1 MFPPAAEIHFQNLWT
16 AACADL
22 ASRLRASVTAFDR
35 NEGAQRGERG
45 YAARLGA
52 VLREELR
59 EACAVL
65 KKTLLA
71 VHRDFGEPLDA
82 DAEAKLLDWANR
94 AVADRY
100 RGYEG
105 FFTRHLGRIGVGA
118 EYASSLEI
126 EFAAQSAGISN
137 FLRTHIWTKCNV
149 PGAAKIMPVSPVSE
163 GDLEVVEGG
172 AAPLVRLQSR
182 ISRLSAQLRAPAAHG
197 FRQTYEASDGSA
209 QTYSVRGVKAP
220 QQLQDELETLFVW
233 VWSMKDHFKAEFSAR
248 LWNAQDVERFIDSSP
263 NLQLVADIANR
274 AKHSTL
280 TKSRSK
286 EWPELTNV
294 HLVAPQGAIA
304 SLQVGAASVH
314 VNVGQPEAV
323 ELRASIQLRSGAV
336 LDAFSV
342 LDGGISDWEAGP
354 AARLKEGQSS

>member
-1 MFPPAAEIHFQNLWT
+1 MFPSAAETHFQNLWT
-16 AACADL
+16 AACADF
-22 ASRLRASVTAFDR
+22 ASRIGDRVAAFDR
-35 NEGAQRGERG
+35 NEGAQQGGRG
-45 YAARLGA
+45 YAARLGV
-52 VLREELR
+52 VLREEFR

-65 KKTLLA
+65 RTTLLA

-105 FFTRHLGRIGVGA
+105 TFTRHLGRIGVGS
-118 EYASSLEI
+118 EYASNLEL

-137 FLRTHIWTKCNV
+137 FLRTHMWTKRNV
-149 PGAAKIMPVSPVSE
+149 PGAAKITPESPVPE
-163 GDLEVVEGG
+163 RDLEVVEGG
-172 AAPLVRLQSR
+172 AASLTRLQSR
-182 ISRLSAQLRAPAAHG
+182 ISRLSVQLRAPAAHG
-197 FRQTYEASDGSA
+197 FQQKYEASDGSA
-209 QTYSVRGVKAP
+209 QTYSVRGLKSP

-233 VWSMKDHFKAEFSAR
+233 VWSMKDHFKAEFSSR
-248 LWNAQDVERFIDSSP
+248 LWNAQEVERYVDSSP
-263 NLQLVADIANR
+263 NLQFVADIANR
-274 AKHSTL
+274 SKHSTL

-294 HLVAPQGAIA
+294 HFVAPQSAIA

-314 VNVGQPEAV
+314 IDVRQPEAV
-323 ELRASIQLRSGAV
+323 QLRASIQLRSGAV

-342 LDGGISDWEAGP
+342 LDGGISDWETGP
-354 AARLKEGQSS
+354 AARLKESQSS